1 MAVFAHLIVKKG
13 SINICNF
20 ADEARLRKKKRKHL
34 LQISNVVLANNLG

>member
-20 ADEARLRKKKRKHL
+20 ADEACLRKKKKKTPFT
-34 LQISNVVLANNLG
+34 N